1 MAYRNYSTANG
12 FIVSQDGTGDFST
25 ISAALTAAS
34 SGDTIF
40 IRPGTYTENLTL
52 KAGVNL
58 SAFECD
64 SSLNGTGKVIISGT
78 CTLTAAGSV
87 TISGIQLQ
95 TNSAALLAVTGT
107 LASIVNLKNCYL
119 NMTNNTGITFS
130 TSSASGAINLQDCN
144 GDLGT
149 TGIGVFAHSSAG
161 TLTFQT
167 SFFTNSGGSSTASTI
182 SAGIVIVRQSRLTN
196 PVTGSSTSQINFTQ
210 ANINTSAQNVTC
222 VTFGGT
228 GTNTSDFSN
237 YTSGT
242 ASAISVSA
250 SCTLTI
256 TQANVSSSNTNAI
269 TGAGTIHYSGIT
281 FSSSSTTINVTTQS
295 TTGTLQGSKN
305 TTPTAGFL
313 GERIEGTASGVNIP
327 NNTGTNIT
335 SISLTAG
342 VWDITGIANFTTTGI
357 MTILQVGI
365 SATSATI
372 TGTAGSQNAN
382 WNYASG
388 IGSLALTLSIP
399 AFRVVVS
406 STTTYYLPGVAVF
419 STGACSANGRL
430 SATRVG

>member
-222 VTFGGT
+222 VTFG
-228 GTNTSDFSN
+228 
-237 YTSGT
+237 
-242 ASAISVSA
+242 
-250 SCTLTI
+250 
-256 TQANVSSSNTNAI
+256 
-269 TGAGTIHYSGIT
+269 
-281 FSSSSTTINVTTQS
+281 
-295 TTGTLQGSKN
+295 
-305 TTPTAGFL
+305 
-313 GERIEGTASGVNIP
+313 
-327 NNTGTNIT
+327 
-335 SISLTAG
+335 
-342 VWDITGIANFTTTGI
+342 
-357 MTILQVGI
+357 
-365 SATSATI
+365 
-372 TGTAGSQNAN
+372 
-382 WNYASG
+382 
-388 IGSLALTLSIP
+388 
-399 AFRVVVS
+399 
-406 STTTYYLPGVAVF
+406 
-419 STGACSANGRL
+419 
-430 SATRVG
+430 